1 MYSER
6 SDAYGRGCG
15 KGRIPSPASRSGGM
29 ADTLGSN
36 PSAERRPS
44 STLGIGID
52 GLCVRPRLNAV
63 VDEQQNAIS
72 KGVTQ
77 IRDRYTL
84 RIQALVG

>member
-1 MYSER
+1 MHTDAGVGRDGYLRLQAGLVEWQTH
-6 SDAYGRGCG
+6 SD
-15 KGRIPSPASRSGGM
+15 
-29 ADTLGSN
+29 SN